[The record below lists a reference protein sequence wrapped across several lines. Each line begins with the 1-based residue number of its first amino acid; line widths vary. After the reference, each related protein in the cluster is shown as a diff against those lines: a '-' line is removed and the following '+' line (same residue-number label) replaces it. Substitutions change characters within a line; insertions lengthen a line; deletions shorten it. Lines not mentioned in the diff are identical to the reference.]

1 MKYLLSAKQI
11 ELASDNDP
19 SKRWKSSWLE
29 VTDPS
34 APVRQTKFLSD
45 VCIPKFQMMCEAI
58 MGDIQHPEGSGA
70 GTLKAIQDVESG
82 RLPEEELGGNAWT
95 TLITP
100 SKVWFE
106 GHYSQG
112 EGGEVS
118 LAQYK
123 LAVQTYVQFL
133 FDPERKPIEVPF
145 PAD

>member
-1 MKYLLSAKQI
+1 MKNFYKLRVQKPTLVEIKGQKSWSAAVDVLD
-11 ELASDNDP
+11 ENS
-19 SKRWKSSWLE
+19 
-29 VTDPS
+29 VTIPRFDFMCS
-34 APVRQTKFLSD
+34 AID
-45 VCIPKFQMMCEAI
+45 C
-58 MGDIQHPEGSGA
+58 DIQHPEGSGA